1 MTSSNRK
8 LRFIP
13 LTAIIFFTVSGGPYG
28 LEPLVSY
35 TGFGSALFLL
45 MIVPLLWDIP
55 TILTVFELNGMMPV
69 KGGYYQWVKRALGL
83 RFAFYN
89 GWWTWLYSFVDL
101 AIYPLL
107 FIQYASFFIPA
118 IAVYKIPL
126 CLIIIWSGAWLNI
139 RGLVPV
145 GKMSLLLST
154 VVLVPF
160 ILLFAKSFLDYK
172 GITHLPEVSFKE
184 IESPSLGMAIY
195 TVMWNFIGWDSATTY
210 AEEVHQ
216 PARTYI
222 ISTLIAFIGICSVYI
237 LSILVTQRSGIDVH
251 LLTQQGFPV
260 LGVKVWGKWLGVLLA
275 IGGMASSLG
284 IFFSVLLSTSRLP
297 KVMADDHLLPAKL
310 QTEHPKYK
318 TPYLSILVSAAIVSG
333 MIFWTF
339 ADLIFIDVSLYS
351 AGLLLEFI
359 SLLVFRIKAPDQY
372 RPFKIP
378 LNITG
383 ICLMIVLPLSVLGF
397 AIGGI
402 CMTNNRNFSS
412 VVFAL
417 LALLSAEIIWQFI
430 QIYRKLVK

>member
-1 MTSSNRK
+1 MTSATRK

-35 TGFGSALFLL
+35 TGFGSALLLL

-69 KGGYYQWVKRALGL
+69 KGGYYQWVKKALGL

-89 GWWTWLYSFVDL
+89 GWWTWLYTFVDL

-118 IAVYKIPL
+118 IAIYKIPM

-145 GKMSLLLST
+145 SKMSLLLST

-160 ILLFAKSFLDYK
+160 ILLFAKSFIDYQ
-172 GITHLPEVSFKE
+172 GITHLPGLSFKE
-184 IESPSLGMAIY
+184 IQSPSLGMAIY

-222 ISTLIAFIGICSVYI
+222 ISTMIAFAGICTVYI
-237 LSILVTQRSGIDVH
+237 LSILATQRSGIDVSQ
-251 LLTQQGFPV
+251 LTQEGFPV
-260 LGVKVWGKWLGVLLA
+260 LGVKMWGRWLGVLLA

-284 IFFSVLLSTSRLP
+284 IFFSVLLSASRLP
-297 KVMADDHLLPAKL
+297 KVMADDHLLPVKL
-310 QTEHPKYK
+310 QTEHRKYK
-318 TPYLSILVSAAIVSG
+318 TPYISILVSAAVVSG
-333 MIFWTF
+333 MVFWTF

-359 SLLVFRIKAPDQY
+359 SLIVFRIKAPDQY
-372 RPFKIP
+372 RPFKVP
-378 LNITG
+378 LNTTG
-383 ICLMIVLPLSVLGF
+383 LCLMILLPLGVLAV
-397 AIGGI
+397 AIGAI
-402 CMTNNRNFSS
+402 CKTNRNLSS

-417 LALLSAEIIWQFI
+417 LALLSAELIWQLI
-430 QIYRKLVK
+430 RLYRKMLK